1 MQRSGAWGN
10 MPGLKEDRYPEVG
23 SQNRLHLG
31 SLPEA
36 VKSSKAFKFPVV
48 SEPTSLLRESYFS

>member
-10 MPGLKEDRYPEVG
+10 MPGLKVDRYPEVG
-23 SQNRLHLG
+23 SQNRLHL
-31 SLPEA
+31 SFLEA

-48 SEPTSLLRESYFS
+48 SEPTY